1 MTNTLQ
7 PVLSCREGVSS
18 DVSVFLNHADTTYD
32 VYIGVA
38 LMERVGVDPE
48 IIQHKML
55 VGRLFN
61 AGVSLRE
68 LADTFGHDPQTIK
81 KWGVAMLLGE
91 YFAHHCQW
99 HF

>member
-1 MTNTLQ
+1 MPTNLQ
-7 PVLSCREGVSS
+7 PVLSCREGISS
-18 DVSVFLNHADTTYD
+18 DISVFLNHADTTYD

-68 LADTFGHDPQTIK
+68 LADTFGHDPRTIK
-81 KWGVAMLLGE
+81 KWGVAILSGD
-91 YFAHHCQW
+91 YFAYHCQW